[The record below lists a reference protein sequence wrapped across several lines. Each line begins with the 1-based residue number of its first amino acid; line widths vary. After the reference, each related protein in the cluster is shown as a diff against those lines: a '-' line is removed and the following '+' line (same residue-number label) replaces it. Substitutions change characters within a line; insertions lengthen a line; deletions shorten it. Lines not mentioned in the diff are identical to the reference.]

1 MKKFLGIMFGLV
13 MAFAM
18 ALSASAGSIP
28 ADIEFVKV
36 NGDVLDE
43 TDRLEL
49 ERGEEF
55 EIKVKVSAAAHLN
68 ASATVDN
75 IEIWAYISGYEY
87 ADVDGMS
94 DRVRTFDLKAGSS
107 AIKKLSLKFPERAD
121 RDNYQ
126 LRIVVSDRDSKDST
140 TVNLPIVIEP
150 TDAEVVIRSLD
161 ISGEEV
167 EAGRTILASVR
178 VKNLGDSDEEDVKV
192 KVSIPELGVS
202 TIPTVDY
209 ISELDEDKS
218 ETSEFLIRTDACTKA
233 GLYEVVAEVTFDEGD
248 KKATAKEIVQITE
261 GTCRESVEESG
272 GKAEVEK
279 TLIHFSADAQRV
291 VAGGETAYPIT
302 IINSGTSTK
311 AFMLSVDSADW
322 ASFKMSPSNLITV
335 KAGDTQTVFV
345 NVAVDAHA
353 REGEQVFTVA
363 VKNAEGST
371 LKTLAMKADVAG
383 NDGAIG
389 AVGALAGGL
398 VVLVVAMVVIGL
410 VFAFRKTRSGEE
422 DESQTYY

>member
-18 ALSASAGSIP
+18 ALSVSAGSIP

-43 TDRLEL
+43 SDRLEL

-55 EIKVKVSAAAHLN
+55 EIKVKVAAAADLAAN
-68 ASATVDN
+68 DTVDN
-75 IEIWAYISGYEY
+75 IEIWAYISGYEHGE
-87 ADVDGMS
+87 VDGMS
-94 DRVRTFDLKAGSS
+94 DRARTFDLEAGSS

-121 RDNYQ
+121 RDEYL
-126 LRIVVSDRDSKDST
+126 LRIVVSDRNKEAT
-140 TVNLPIVIEP
+140 TVELPIWIEP
-150 TDAEVVIRSLD
+150 TDAEVVIKDLE
-161 ISGEEV
+161 ISADAV
-167 EAGRTILASVR
+167 EAGRSLWASVR
-178 VKNLGDSDEEDVKV
+178 VKNLGDSNEEDVKV
-192 KVSIPELGVS
+192 KVSMPELGVS
-202 TIPTVDY
+202 TNPTADY
-209 ISELDEDKS
+209 ISELKEDKS
-218 ETSEFLIRTDACTKA
+218 GTSEFYIVTDACTKP

-248 KKATAKEIVQITE
+248 KKATEKAVVQITE
-261 GTCRESVEESG
+261 GACRDSVEESG

-302 IINSGTSTK
+302 ISNSGSSTK

-322 ASFKMSPSNLITV
+322 ATFRMSPSNLITV
-335 KAGDTQTVFV
+335 KAGDTQIVYV
-345 NVAVDAHA
+345 NVAVDADA